1 MEAINYLHE
10 TKDDDR
16 VMVYCRIIVTA
27 IISGNVPSEGRN
39 CGNTVAAT

>member
-16 VMVYCRIIVTA
+16 VMVYCNTIVRA
-27 IISGNVPSEGRN
+27 IISRNVASEGRN
-39 CGNTVAAT
+39 CGKTVAAI